1 MLLAK
6 LKTRNQKSAENNRP
20 LDCWFRPESAA
31 FFSPPRLPQPQVKGA
46 AAGKKCW
53 IVASADLETER
64 HQIQIRGLPPPTG
77 CRPTTKFS
85 PPPFGASSRQRPKK
99 TDGFLLPSAPRS
111 SSMSK
116 KVKLHQLLSTTNS
129 VFSSLLRTP
138 DGNGQDGFLTV
149 HSFLDLWRRRLIC
162 LLC

>member
-1 MLLAK
+1 MQKHSTEEGRKLAPWWCSMHPATAK
-6 LKTRNQKSAENNRP
+6 AETAQRQ
-20 LDCWFRPESAA
+20 
-31 FFSPPRLPQPQVKGA
+31 SP
-46 AAGKKCW
+46 
-53 IVASADLETER
+53 
-64 HQIQIRGLPPPTG
+64 IRGLVQPIG
-77 CRPTTKFS
+77 CRRTAKFS
-85 PPPFGASSRQRPKK
+85 PTTLGASSRQRPKK

-138 DGNGQDGFLTV
+138 DGNGQDGFFTV

-162 LLC
+162 LLCTRPCGQ